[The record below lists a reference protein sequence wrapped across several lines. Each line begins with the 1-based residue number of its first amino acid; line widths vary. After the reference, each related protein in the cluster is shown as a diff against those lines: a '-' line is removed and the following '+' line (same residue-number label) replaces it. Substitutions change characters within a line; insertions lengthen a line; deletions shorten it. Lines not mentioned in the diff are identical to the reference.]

1 MDSPVPFRTGFFCFD
16 RRPAAPFAAWP
27 AGNERNTTMTPHASY
42 RSLTVP
48 INSPFFCQPGR
59 LPLTPSRLTGD
70 RSAFLSDR
78 PADRPLGRLL
88 ARAAAEFEQRLF
100 GRPPRSVTVTSQ
112 GNTLSLCLQQPFGEM
127 ERELAADPA
136 SGRRIRVFHEDLFA
150 CLRGP
155 FRDHVA
161 TATGIDLP
169 VALLDIDL
177 EHGCLLKTFSTG
189 PEIDLYLFGPAADPL
204 AAPIDGHAHA
214 DANPPAATRLRR
226 QAAVELL
233 ATARSH
239 EGSQTM
245 KR

>member
-1 MDSPVPFRTGFFCFD
+1 M
-16 RRPAAPFAAWP
+16 
-27 AGNERNTTMTPHASY
+27 
-42 RSLTVP
+42 P
-48 INSPFFCQPGR
+48 ITSPFFCQPGS
-59 LPLTPSRLTGD
+59 LPLTPSRLTGKP
-70 RSAFLSDR
+70 STFLPDR
-78 PADRPLGRLL
+78 PADHPLNRLL

-112 GNTLSLCLQQPFGEM
+112 GNTISLCLQQPFGEM